1 MFDDDRFFCR
11 ERREKKSAVKKK
23 GAKSSQITLKFF
35 DTHLFW
41 NWIRSSQKLK
51 TTRSKPILNK
61 KELGRSN
68 KMMMMCVR
76 CCVIIHLVLHFST
89 TLLLCVVVVVVV
101 RFFLLSC
108 VCVDVSRC
116 VCVLRD
122 RGFKNR
128 HTFLTSFFS
137 IKHKKYRHL
146 LFLFFF

>member
-1 MFDDDRFFCR
+1 MLFVFDDDRFFCR
-11 ERREKKSAVKKK
+11 ERRERKNQQSKKR
-23 GAKSSQITLKFF
+23 GQNPLKSLSNFSTLP
-35 DTHLFW
+35 
-41 NWIRSSQKLK
+41 SSGIGSDRHNKRRVILK

-101 RFFLLSC
+101 VVVRFFLLSC

-116 VCVLRD
+116 VCVCCEIGGSKTATR
-122 RGFKNR
+122 F
-128 HTFLTSFFS
+128 
-137 IKHKKYRHL
+137 
-146 LFLFFF
+146 